1 LRSPFPMV
9 FGSNSSRVT
18 AFGLLNKPLT
28 RPSLE
33 RTLRF
38 ASRLWKDGKTDRA
51 VREVASSLAL
61 EVVFSPKLI
70 PKLSKKAKR
79 YPNSKVPRRA
89 KYEISPVWKTAPPSA
104 YKRSCRLSSLLRK
117 VAQAGCVPNYAH
129 DLMRLSRYAWI
140 MSPRDFDG
148 LCRRL
153 ETKAFPYIISSPET
167 ALRGKLNANPDSTSE
182 EVGYPT
188 YIRNYNKFRYGCKNR
203 PSCLGGALLLINAM
217 RRKRPKAQDSLH
229 LRE

>member
-1 LRSPFPMV
+1 MV

-33 RTLRF
+33 RTLKF
-38 ASRLWKDGKTDRA
+38 AYRLSKSGKTDRA

-70 PKLSKKAKR
+70 PVLSKKAKR
-79 YPNSKVPRRA
+79 YPNSKVPRRTR
-89 KYEISPVWKTAPPSA
+89 YEISPVWKTAPPSA
-104 YKRSCRLSSLLRK
+104 YKRACRLSSLLRV
-117 VAQAGCVPNYAH
+117 VATAGLVPRYVH

-140 MSPRDFDG
+140 MSHRDFSG
-148 LCRRL
+148 LCRKI
-153 ETKAFPYIISSPET
+153 ETVAFPFVPRPET
-167 ALRGKLNANPDSTSE
+167 ALPGKLNANPDSTSE
-182 EVGYPT
+182 TVGYPT

-203 PSCLGGALLLINAM
+203 PSCLGGALLLLNALK
-217 RRKRPKAQDSLH
+217 RRRPKAD
-229 LRE
+229 R

>member
-1 LRSPFPMV
+1 MV

-38 ASRLWKDGKTDRA
+38 AGRLSKDGKTDRA
-51 VREVASSLAL
+51 VREVASKLAF

-79 YPNSKVPRRA
+79 YPNSKVPRRT

-104 YKRSCRLSSLLRK
+104 YNRACRLSNLLRT
-117 VAQAGCVPNYAH
+117 VAIAGCVPSCVH

-140 MSPRDFDG
+140 MSPRDFSG
-148 LCRRL
+148 LCRKL
-153 ETKAFPYIISSPET
+153 ETKMFPLISSPET
-167 ALRGKLNANPDSTSE
+167 ALRGKLNANPDSTSAK
-182 EVGYPT
+182 VGYPT

-203 PSCLGGALLLINAM
+203 PSCLGGALLLINALK
-217 RRKRPKAQDSLH
+217 RKRPKAQ
-229 LRE
+229 E